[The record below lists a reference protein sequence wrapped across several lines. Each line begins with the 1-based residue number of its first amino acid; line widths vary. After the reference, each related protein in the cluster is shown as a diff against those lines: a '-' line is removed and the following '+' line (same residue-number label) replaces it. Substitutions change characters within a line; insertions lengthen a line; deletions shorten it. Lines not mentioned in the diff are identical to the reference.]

1 MKKYRLFETG
11 EEVKLGD
18 RLAIEALITEE
29 TLNDFI
35 EEGVIE
41 EYEEI
46 TIPEVINHLG
56 VRKGINSF
64 EFINILNN
72 INKKATFIVL
82 AKEVALI
89 IDDRYEGHIKYSDE
103 LWGIN
108 TETFEPLF
116 MASGEDVENSP
127 IDKYA
132 AFRSKKDVLEAISI
146 LQPLIK
152 DY

>member
-1 MKKYRLFETG
+1 MKKYRFKDSE
-11 EEVKLGD
+11 EEVQLGD
-18 RLAIEALITEE
+18 YLELHILLDENSLPRLIEADI
-29 TLNDFI
+29 
-35 EEGVIE
+35 IE

-46 TIPEVINHLG
+46 TLKDVINHLG
-56 VRKGINSF
+56 IRKGIEAF
-64 EFINILNN
+64 KFINTLSS
-72 INKKATFIVL
+72 INMKATFIVL
-82 AKEVALI
+82 AKEVALM

-116 MASGEDVENSP
+116 MASGEDVKNSP
-127 IDKYA
+127 INKYA